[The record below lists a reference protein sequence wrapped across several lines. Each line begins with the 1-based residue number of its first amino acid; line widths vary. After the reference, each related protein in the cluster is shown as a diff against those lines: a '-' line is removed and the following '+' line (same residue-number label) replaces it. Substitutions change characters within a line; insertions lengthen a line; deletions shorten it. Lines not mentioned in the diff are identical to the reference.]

1 MLSFAITSVGILMLV
16 VPLWILAFVHEQT
29 RRLGVITAF
38 VMAFLALI
46 SFATLA
52 KPFESLAAT
61 AA

>member
-1 MLSFAITSVGILMLV
+1 MLAFAITSGGIVMLI

-29 RRLGVITAF
+29 RRLGIITAF
-38 VMAFLALI
+38 VMAFLMLM